1 MFEKSRAPF
10 DKLMPL
16 VLLGLLALGCLVVL
30 LPFLTAVLW
39 ACILAYST
47 WPAYLHLHRSF
58 GSRSWAAGVMTLTV
72 AAVIILPA
80 VLVGS
85 ELVENSAPVIAS
97 IQSFLNDGLP
107 SPPGWISSI
116 PLVGPT
122 LANYI
127 AEHANDASAVS
138 AQLREFVRPAQGL
151 ILDAARTI
159 AAGLVELVLSVLI
172 AFFFYRDGAF
182 IARRLQRAVERL
194 GGERALQL
202 LELAGAT
209 IKGVVYGV
217 LGTALAQGA
226 LAMVGFVILQVQG
239 ALFLGFLTSFMSLL
253 PMGPPLVWVPV
264 VIWLGVQGRIAAAVF
279 LAIWG
284 VFVISGVDNLLK
296 PYLISRAGKLPFV
309 LVLLGALG
317 GVLAFGLI
325 GVFLG
330 PVLLALGFNLVLEW
344 SGVTPVSHPDTL
356 PRESESR
363 RL

>member
-1 MFEKSRAPF
+1 
-10 DKLMPL
+10 
-16 VLLGLLALGCLVVL
+16 
-30 LPFLTAVLW
+30 
-39 ACILAYST
+39 
-47 WPAYLHLHRSF
+47 
-58 GSRSWAAGVMTLTV
+58 VMTLTV

>member
-10 DKLMPL
+10 DTLLPL

-72 AAVIILPA
+72 ATVIILPA

-127 AEHANDASAVS
+127 AEHANNASAVS

-182 IARRLQRAVERL
+182 IAR
-194 GGERALQL
+194 
-202 LELAGAT
+202 
-209 IKGVVYGV
+209 
-217 LGTALAQGA
+217 
-226 LAMVGFVILQVQG
+226 
-239 ALFLGFLTSFMSLL
+239 
-253 PMGPPLVWVPV
+253 
-264 VIWLGVQGRIAAAVF
+264 
-279 LAIWG
+279 
-284 VFVISGVDNLLK
+284 
-296 PYLISRAGKLPFV
+296 
-309 LVLLGALG
+309 
-317 GVLAFGLI
+317 
-325 GVFLG
+325 
-330 PVLLALGFNLVLEW
+330 W
-344 SGVTPVSHPDTL
+344 SGSAEKGHCSCLSSQARP
-356 PRESESR
+356 SR
-363 RL
+363 GSSTECWGRRWLRARWRWWASSSFRYRVRYSWAS